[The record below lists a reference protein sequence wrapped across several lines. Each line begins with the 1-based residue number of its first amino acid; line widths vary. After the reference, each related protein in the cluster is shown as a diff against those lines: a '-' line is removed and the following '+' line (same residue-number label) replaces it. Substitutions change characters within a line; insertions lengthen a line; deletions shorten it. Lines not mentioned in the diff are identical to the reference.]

1 MRGFVQA
8 AIVATAAI
16 GAQQAAQG
24 QVVVWPQPA
33 PIVWG
38 TPVVAAPVVVAP
50 PVHRVYRRPVVVHQ
64 RVPHVTTRHRPV
76 LGGTVSRVHYR
87 YRPVFF

>member
-1 MRGFVQA
+1 MKGFVRA
-8 AIVATAAI
+8 ALVATAAV
-16 GAQQAAQG
+16 GAQSSAQA

-33 PIVWG
+33 PVVWG
-38 TPVVAAPVVVAP
+38 APVVAAPVVVAP
-50 PVHRVYRRPVVVHQ
+50 PVRRRPVVAHQ
-64 RVPHVTTRHRPV
+64 RVPYVTTRHRPI